1 MCLEREEALRNKR
14 KVCFSYIKLV
24 YNIRYQ
30 LNQSSE
36 VHVAIYCTLTEFLMS
51 KLYLQE
57 LLITVHNQFEGNK
70 QRSLLNS
77 KYYQCKL
84 Y

>member
-36 VHVAIYCTLTEFLMS
+36 VHVAIYCTLTIFNEQVILARIINHCPQS
-51 KLYLQE
+51 
-57 LLITVHNQFEGNK
+57 I
-70 QRSLLNS
+70 
-77 KYYQCKL
+77 
-84 Y
+84 